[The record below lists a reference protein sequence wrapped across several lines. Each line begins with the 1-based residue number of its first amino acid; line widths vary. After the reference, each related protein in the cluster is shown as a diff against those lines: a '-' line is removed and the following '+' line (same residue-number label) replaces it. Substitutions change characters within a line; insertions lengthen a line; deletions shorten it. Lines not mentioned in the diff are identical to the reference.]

1 MERVVKRYLMHNQGD
16 FDEIKLNDFDE
27 LKQDLT
33 LMKNEFI
40 NDIYKSKDD
49 ILKNVY
55 LLTNS
60 IKFIAEDIL
69 LNTFA
74 TSPGGKS
81 DSHEKY
87 RNLMNFNESLLNLT
101 LMDESAAPTTNTSS
115 GSASMSRS
123 TGQNG
128 NNNSEPIMYN
138 NNEQIEMYGQIENS
152 SSGGVSGSISNVSD
166 SLSTPNSGGH
176 QSKKKIEF
184 IDNLLAPSKNSSS
197 SMNENRFFPVSS
209 SSSLYKI
216 VEETTNGSLSRS
228 ESMKY

>member
-16 FDEIKLNDFDE
+16 FDDIKLNDFDE

-55 LLTNS
+55 LLSNS

-74 TSPGGKS
+74 ANANCKS

-87 RNLMNFNESLLNLT
+87 RNLINFNESLLNSSSIDDSNSNT
-101 LMDESAAPTTNTSS
+101 ATQNAPGSVRSPPGSTSES
-115 GSASMSRS
+115 
-123 TGQNG
+123 
-128 NNNSEPIMYN
+128 IIF
-138 NNEQIEMYGQIENS
+138 NNEQSEINPGVAPSTTIRS
-152 SSGGVSGSISNVSD
+152 SSESEQ
-166 SLSTPNSGGH
+166 TPPNSDGK
-176 QSKKKIEF
+176 SKKKLEF
-184 IDNLLAPSKNSSS
+184 IDNLLVPSKNSSPTS
-197 SMNENRFFPVSS
+197 KVGFDMGENKFFPMSS
-209 SSSLYKI
+209 SNNSLYKI
-216 VEETTNGSLSRS
+216 VEETTQGSISRS
-228 ESMKY
+228 EF